1 MSRQK
6 WRIILYLSAFI
17 LGAALARCYG
27 DTVTEDSLGN
37 VFVTKGDGSQVR
49 CFVIGSGPTKTVV
62 CNPN

>member
-1 MSRQK
+1 MLRK
-6 WRIILYLSAFI
+6 IIICIAAFI
-17 LGAALARCYG
+17 LGMTVARCYG

-37 VFVTKGDGSQVR
+37 VFITKGDGTQVR